1 MFQNQGT
8 LWGRYEYC
16 MDKEIKRLYQYF
28 IQKKKGQKIIQKDG
42 KNLKDKAIKKMRLA
56 EKEKTCNF
64 IELFSRP
71 KSTVFYFSSVNI
83 LLFLLMLNNVVYYF
97 VNFRFNSFLYSLKIV
112 IFICESL

>member
-1 MFQNQGT
+1 
-8 LWGRYEYC
+8 
-16 MDKEIKRLYQYF
+16 
-28 IQKKKGQKIIQKDG
+28 
-42 KNLKDKAIKKMRLA
+42 MRLA
-56 EKEKTCNF
+56 EKEKTCNY

-112 IFICESL
+112 IFICESLWNHIFFSKHCGYFITENRAAFVAYMVTWLTFMFSFKQIG